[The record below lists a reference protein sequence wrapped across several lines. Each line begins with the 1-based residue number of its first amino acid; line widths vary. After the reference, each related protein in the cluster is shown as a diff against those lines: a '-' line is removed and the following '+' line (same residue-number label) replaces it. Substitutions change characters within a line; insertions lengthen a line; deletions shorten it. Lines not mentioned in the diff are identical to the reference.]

1 MANNKF
7 AKWNQNMD
15 VEGMRKDL
23 SEIKDNQQEYK
34 EVPHDVYEVSVN
46 KLFLDESKN
55 SGLPM
60 LKVWFKIVEGEYKGQ
75 LIFMNQMLIS
85 KDGGL
90 FGLHTANN
98 FLRSMKTDCPVAWVD
113 WVQYD
118 ELLDNIK
125 DELKDRKM
133 TFQLNY
139 GKAKKGDW
147 HTYTIED
154 VFYNED

>member
-1 MANNKF
+1 MSNNKF
-7 AKWNQNMD
+7 AKWNKDMD

-23 SEIKDNQQEYK
+23 SEIKDNKQEYK
-34 EVPHDVYEVSVN
+34 EVPHDVYEVSVS
-46 KLFLDESKN
+46 KLFLDEAKT

-60 LKVWFKIVEGEYKGQ
+60 LKVWFKIAAGEYKGQ
-75 LIFMNQMLIS
+75 TIFMNQMLMT

-90 FGLHTANN
+90 FGLHMANN
-98 FLRSMKTDCPVAWVD
+98 FLKSLKTDCPVAWVD

-118 ELLDNIK
+118 ELLEEIMGEIK
-125 DELKDRKM
+125 SRKM

-139 GKAKKGDW
+139 AKAKKGDW

-154 VFYNED
+154 VFENED